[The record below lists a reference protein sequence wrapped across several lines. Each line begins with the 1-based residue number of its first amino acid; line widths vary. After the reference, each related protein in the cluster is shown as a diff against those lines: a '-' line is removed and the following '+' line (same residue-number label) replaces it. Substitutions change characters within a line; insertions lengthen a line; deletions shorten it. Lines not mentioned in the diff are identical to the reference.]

1 MLVGVGIGALIGALG
16 MAFYLKKVGGHK
28 RLIDMLR
35 GSEPQDG

>member
-1 MLVGVGIGALIGALG
+1 MLIGVALGVAVGALG

-28 RLIDMLR
+28 RMIDMLR